1 MKKAEKGAS
10 VNKGV
15 GDFAIWFVAEGRE
28 TARRSSQQRDPRKKK
43 KTEMT
48 LLRVLSLS
56 LSLSNNG
63 VWVLGEVFGLRGRL
77 WGGLVSSSAKHFE

>member
-43 KTEMT
+43 KKKTEMM
-48 LLRVLSLS
+48 LLSADALSHKAKR
-56 LSLSNNG
+56 
-63 VWVLGEVFGLRGRL
+63 VWVLGLYCGV
-77 WGGLVSSSAKHFE
+77 GLVSSSAKHFE